1 LLPEYISSSI
11 KHILSEKGKEVESDT
26 YLPRHRGKRLW
37 LGERSISF
45 QRGSL
50 GIIISWD
57 IIIDSLGFAGSKLS
71 IATKFSQNCNSL
83 FDNDSW
89 LGRDVDDRGVL
100 DGLPGV
106 FDSLVRRFGV
116 DRAVRTIVGVVFEE
130 E

>member
-11 KHILSEKGKEVESDT
+11 KHISSEKGKEVESDT

-83 FDNDSW
+83 FENDLQ